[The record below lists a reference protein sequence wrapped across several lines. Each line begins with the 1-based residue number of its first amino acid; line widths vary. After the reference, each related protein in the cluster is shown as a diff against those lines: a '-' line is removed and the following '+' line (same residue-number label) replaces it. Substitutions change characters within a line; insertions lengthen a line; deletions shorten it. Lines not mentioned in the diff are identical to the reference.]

1 MTGETKNMGVLQ
13 TSVHIQTNGAQPVAN
28 VFIAV
33 PFSRVGVVVDQMNG
47 VGVSVQATVHF
58 GR

>member
-1 MTGETKNMGVLQ
+1 MDVLR
-13 TSVHIQTNGAQPVAN
+13 TSAHVQTNGAQPVAN
-28 VFIAV
+28 VLIAV

-47 VGVSVQATVHF
+47 VGVSVEVTVHF